1 MAKDMTKGNPG
12 KTLFFFAVPMV
23 LGNLFQQLY
32 NIIDS
37 IIVGNY
43 VGADALAAVGASSS
57 ITFLFVAIATGLS
70 IGSSVVISQYF
81 GAKRYGEMKT
91 AIQTVLLASFVIALC
106 LMLVGIFG
114 TDAILR
120 FMQTPQ
126 KIFRCISLSE
136 NLFLRPCLSFPL
148 QHADGIVQCDRGFKV
163 PLGISGIVI
172 RLQHRIGSVFCDK
185 TEDGRSRSCTGH

>member
-1 MAKDMTKGNPG
+1 MHWQPSVH
-12 KTLFFFAVPMV
+12 LLRLRFSLWRSPP
-23 LGNLFQQLY
+23 
-32 NIIDS
+32 
-37 IIVGNY
+37 
-43 VGADALAAVGASSS
+43 
-57 ITFLFVAIATGLS
+57 GLS

-126 KIFRCISLSE
+126 KIFSDASLYLKIYFCGLVF
-136 NLFLRPCLSFPL
+136 LFLYNMLTASFN
-148 QHADGIVQCDRGFKV
+148 AIGGFKV

>member
-1 MAKDMTKGNPG
+1 MTQGNSM
-12 KTLFFFAVPMV
+12 KLIFQFFLPI
-23 LGNLFQQLY
+23 LIGNLFQQLY

-43 VGADALAAVGASSS
+43 VGADALAAVGASAS

-126 KIFRCISLSE
+126 KIFSDASLY
-136 NLFLRPCLSFPL
+136 LSFPL

-163 PLGISGIVI
+163 PFGISGTVI
-172 RLQHRIGSVFCDK
+172 RLQHRTGSVFCDK

>member
-1 MAKDMTKGNPG
+1 M
-12 KTLFFFAVPMV
+12 
-23 LGNLFQQLY
+23 
-32 NIIDS
+32 
-37 IIVGNY
+37 
-43 VGADALAAVGASSS
+43 GADALAAVGASSS

-81 GAKRYGEMKT
+81 GAKRYGETKT

-126 KIFRCISLSE
+126 KIFSDASLSE

-163 PLGISGIVI
+163 PLGISGTVI
-172 RLQHRIGSVFCDK
+172 RLQHRTGSVFCDK